1 MSFTITSKFELKTE
15 SGTVKLSKDAMVP
28 LYQLLLANVA
38 KDRDYSNVTS
48 VKKLA
53 KCLELEL
60 VPDDSDD
67 ESDGDGDNEAPPPPK
82 KEPEPVKKAPVQKKK
97 ATPAVAKPVEK
108 PKPAPAKNDDGDD
121 DYSDSGYSSDD

>member
-1 MSFTITSKFELKTE
+1 MSVTITSKFELKTE
-15 SGTVKLSKDAMVP
+15 SGTATLSKDAMVP
-28 LYQLLLANVA
+28 LYQLLLANVT

-67 ESDGDGDNEAPPPPK
+67 ESDGDDEAPPPPK

-108 PKPAPAKNDDGDD
+108 QKSDPAKNDDNDG
-121 DYSDSGYSSDD
+121 DYSDSGYSSDDL